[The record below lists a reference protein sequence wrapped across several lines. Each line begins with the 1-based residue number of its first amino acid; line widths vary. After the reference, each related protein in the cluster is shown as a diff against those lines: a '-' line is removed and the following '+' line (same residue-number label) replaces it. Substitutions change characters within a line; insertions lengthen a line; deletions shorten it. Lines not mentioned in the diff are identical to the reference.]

1 MHRLNLTFPTTIVG
15 SLLLLVSG
23 RTLGTEATCA
33 ALMSASFKHTHMLSS
48 ALNLADATISAP
60 AYCEVTAT
68 ISPVRGSNIGVVYR
82 LPDKWNGKMV
92 GLGGG
97 AWSGSTDAGG
107 TMMGLKTASAVFR
120 GHIPDSNGIELRVF
134 TAMPS
139 LKAGYATAQTD
150 GGHSLPASFED
161 SWRPDKWATPEAL
174 TDFQY
179 RAVHEMTVL
188 GKAVVARYYGR
199 PHTQAYFQGCST
211 GGRQAL
217 MEVQRFPEDYDA
229 VASAAPVF
237 NLTVQTS
244 AVVRDNL
251 LGRAG
256 AAPTLEQ
263 LVRVNAAVL
272 KVCDAQDG
280 IADGLLEDPRQCAWD
295 PSEMLCKAGQVGAE
309 CLTQM
314 QVESLRTLYK
324 GVRTPD
330 GRFVA
335 WPLARGGESGWAVF
349 MGLAGLSS
357 DPTGGGGLR
366 ALTGPVFGDRS
377 FNLVDFDPA
386 KHYDVAR
393 ASAFAKAYEADDPKI
408 SAFTRRG
415 GKLLLW
421 HGWNDPGPSPWLTI
435 DYFERVNV
443 ATPGASASVRLFL
456 SPGVEHCGSERWP
469 DEFDPSAV
477 LDVWVQS
484 GRAPD
489 ALRVTKTDPRLSRL
503 ICAYPKLA
511 RYNGHGE
518 ANDAASFECK

>member
-1 MHRLNLTFPTTIVG
+1 VYRLNLTLATTIVG

-23 RTLGTEATCA
+23 QTLGSEATCA
-33 ALMSASFKHTHMLSS
+33 ALKSASFKDTHILSS
-48 ALNLADATISAP
+48 ALKLADATIAAP

-68 ISPVRGSNIGVVYR
+68 VSPVRGSNIGVVYR
-82 LPDKWNGKMV
+82 LPEKWNGKMV

-97 AWSGSTDAGG
+97 GWSGSMDAGG
-107 TMMGLKTASAVFR
+107 TRTGLKTASVLFR
-120 GHIPDSNGIELRVF
+120 GHIPDSNAFGLRVY

-161 SWRPDKWATPEAL
+161 AWRPDKWATPEAL
-174 TDFQY
+174 ADFQY

-199 PHTQAYFQGCST
+199 PHAKAYFQGCST

-217 MEVQRFPEDYDA
+217 MEVQRYPEDYDA
-229 VASAAPVF
+229 VAAGAPVF

-251 LGRAG
+251 LGRSG
-256 AAPTLEQ
+256 AAPTPGQ
-263 LVRVNAAVL
+263 LVRVHAAVL
-272 KVCDAQDG
+272 KACDAQDG
-280 IADGLLEDPRQCAWD
+280 VADGLLEDPRHCAWD
-295 PSEMLCKAGQVGAE
+295 PSEMLCKAGQTGAE
-309 CLTQM
+309 CLTQP
-314 QVESLRTLYK
+314 QVASLRTLYT
-324 GVRTPD
+324 GVKTPD

-335 WPLARGGESGWAVF
+335 WPLARGSESGWAVF
-349 MGLAGLSS
+349 IGLAGLSS

-366 ALTGPVFGDRS
+366 ALTGPVLGDRS
-377 FNLVDFDPA
+377 FNLVNFDPA
-386 KHYDVAR
+386 KHSDIAR

-415 GKLLLW
+415 GKLMLW

-435 DYFERVNV
+435 DYFERVIA
-443 ATPGASASVRLFL
+443 ATPDASASVRLFL
-456 SPGVEHCGSERWP
+456 SPGVEHCGSGRGP
-469 DEFDPSAV
+469 DEFDPSAA
-477 LDVWVQS
+477 LDAWVQS

-489 ALRVTKTDPRLSRL
+489 ALHVTKADSKLSRL
-503 ICAYPKLA
+503 VCAYPKLA
-511 RYNGHGE
+511 HYRGHG
-518 ANDAASFECK
+518 AVNDAASFECK